1 MTSKR
6 VIITGA
12 NSGIGKAA
20 ALKFAKEG
28 HVVIMACRNIEKSR
42 PVQQEIIKNS
52 NNSSVILKAL
62 DVSSF
67 KSIEQFS
74 NELNKEFDQI
84 DILINNAAY
93 FNHGS
98 KYKLSEDGIEITFAT
113 NVVGPFL
120 LTHLL
125 KNLLS
130 RSDDPRVLNAGSNI
144 IKHFLNPKKEIDFT
158 NLEGE
163 DIHDPSHSVYINYRN
178 TKMALLMLTF
188 RMADY
193 FKPEGIR
200 VNSIQINGAT
210 MSKESLQKVKPGWR
224 IIARFQNLFFRP
236 PEYTADLYYKICNS
250 SDYRHYSGIYFNHR
264 AEPMHPAVTNGGI
277 FTDIKQALSSDVY
290 PAYADQK
297 EVSEQVWNR
306 CREMTRE
313 YITLDA

>member
-1 MTSKR
+1 MNSKR

-12 NSGIGKAA
+12 NSGIGLAA

-42 PVQQEIIKNS
+42 PVQQEVIKKTDNP
-52 NNSSVILKAL
+52 SVILKHL

-67 KSIEQFS
+67 KSIEQFCD
-74 NELNKEFDQI
+74 ELNQEFDQI

-98 KYKLSEDGIEITFAT
+98 EYKLSEDGIEITFAT
-113 NVVGPFL
+113 NVAGPFL
-120 LTHLL
+120 LTHFLN
-125 KNLLS
+125 NLLS

-163 DIHDPSHSVYINYRN
+163 NMKDPSHSVYVNYRN
-178 TKMALLMLTF
+178 SKMALLILTF
-188 RMADY
+188 TMADY
-193 FKPEGIR
+193 FNPEGIK

-210 MSKESLQKVKPGWR
+210 MSKESLNKVKPGWR

-236 PEYTADLYYKICNS
+236 PEYTADLYYNLCT
-250 SDYRHYSGIYFNHR
+250 SDEYKHHTGVHFNHR
-264 AEPMHPAVTNGGI
+264 AVPMQPALNNGGLL
-277 FTDIKQALSSDVY
+277 TDIKQALGSDVY
-290 PAYADQK
+290 PLYADREDIK
-297 EVSEQVWNR
+297 EKVWNR

-313 YITLDA
+313 YITLDS